1 MSDEIIINSKQS
13 KDAFIAHMSKL
24 YDEHK
29 YLRLTLK
36 TGKQI
41 TDLQRKSMH
50 LYCRQL
56 SNALNDAGF
65 DMKKVL
71 KEEVEIPWTEVSV
84 KEHLWRPLQKIL
96 TGKVS
101 TTKAETKEHPYVYE
115 VLARHMSEKF
125 GVFIPWPSKE
135 NKDKKK

>member
-1 MSDEIIINSKQS
+1 MS
-13 KDAFIAHMSKL
+13 HMSKM

-29 YLRLTLK
+29 YLRVTMK

-50 LYCRQL
+50 LYCRML
-56 SNALNDAGF
+56 SVALNDAGY

-71 KEEVEIPWTEVSV
+71 KPEVDIPWSDISV
-84 KEHLWRPLQKIL
+84 KEYLWRPIQKAL

-101 TTKAETKEHPYVYE
+101 TTKTETKDHPYVYE

-125 GVFIPWPSKE
+125 GVFVAWPCKE
-135 NKDKKK
+135 NKEIIDSQNK